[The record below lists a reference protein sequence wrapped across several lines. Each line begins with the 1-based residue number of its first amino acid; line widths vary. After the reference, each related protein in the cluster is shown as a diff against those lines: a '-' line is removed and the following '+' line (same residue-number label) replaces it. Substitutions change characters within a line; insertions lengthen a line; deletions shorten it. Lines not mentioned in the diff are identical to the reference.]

1 MRKIPVDDE
10 RIDRIYSAMQMHGFI
25 VVDHWGKL
33 DRLCYRDFIEAM
45 FSGNPNVNLITIH
58 KKYNADKTDKKNT
71 QSQGGINM
79 ARPIKD
85 TVEYFPHFCQFKKDY
100 IYT

>member
-25 VVDHWGKL
+25 VVDHWGKEL

-58 KKYNADKTDKKNT
+58 KNIMQTRQTRRILNRKE
-71 QSQGGINM
+71 
-79 ARPIKD
+79 
-85 TVEYFPHFCQFKKDY
+85 V
-100 IYT
+100 

>member
-25 VVDHWGKL
+25 VVDHWGEEL

-58 KKYNADKTDKKNT
+58 KNIMQTRQTRRRILNRKE
-71 QSQGGINM
+71 
-79 ARPIKD
+79 
-85 TVEYFPHFCQFKKDY
+85 V
-100 IYT
+100 